1 MSLLEIFYE
10 LKTTWRNKLLED
22 EWFFYNFRKMFI
34 SKLDSRECMDAID
47 FVIGIILSEKDNSYV
62 NELIDLLFDLIR
74 KTDTTEIPAELKN
87 NISNL
92 NIKFLQNDYQ
102 KKIWDEIK
110 RYYIID

>member
-1 MSLLEIFYE
+1 MNLFEIFYE

-22 EWFFYNFRKMFI
+22 EWFFYNFREMFI
-34 SKLDSRECMDAID
+34 SKLDSRGCIDAID
-47 FVIGIILSEKDNSYV
+47 FVIGIILLEEDNNYV

-74 KTDTTEIPAELKN
+74 KTDTTEIPTELKN

-92 NIKFLQNDYQ
+92 NIKFSQNDYQ

>member
-1 MSLLEIFYE
+1 MNFAETFSE
-10 LKTTWRNKLLED
+10 LKNKWKNKLLED
-22 EWFFYNFRKMFI
+22 EWFFYNFRKTFI
-34 SKLDSRECMDAID
+34 SKLDSRECMDAIG

-74 KTDTTEIPAELKN
+74 KADTTEIPTKLKN

-92 NIKFLQNDYQ
+92 NIKFLQTDYQ